1 MPVEELAS
9 GLFGF
14 IGRIFGYILID
25 IVLEIL
31 VRGVGYLI
39 IKALPFSNNK
49 EVDPDSFGVLMAGV
63 IFWVLIGVLFYWVV
77 STMGSNGVSVELKEL
92 SS

>member
-9 GLFGF
+9 GLFSF
-14 IGRIFGYILID
+14 LGRIFGYVLID

-39 IKALPFSNNK
+39 IKALPFSKGK
-49 EVDPDSFGVLMAGV
+49 EIDPDSSWVLLVGFT
-63 IFWVLIGVLFYWVV
+63 FWVLIGVLAYLVV
-77 STMGSNGVSVELKEL
+77 SNMDGL
-92 SS
+92 